1 MTSLLGLLRLRSH
14 LASWVSLV
22 GGFLTDRVD
31 LWAAALRVERLR
43 FLQMVG
49 LLVATLFLALLGLLS
64 LTAAVVVALWH
75 VSPVG
80 VLLGLAG
87 LYGLA
92 ALVGLLRLRSLSQ
105 EVPFSAATASLK
117 RDCERLDRIL
127 RGGHAEEGRSN
138 GSVERGS

>member
-1 MTSLLGLLRLRSH
+1 MISLLGHLRLRSH

-31 LWAAALRVERLR
+31 LWAATLRLERLR
-43 FLQMVG
+43 LLQMMG

-92 ALVGLLRLRSLSQ
+92 ALVGLVRLRTLSQ
-105 EVPFSAATASLK
+105 EVPFSAATVALK

-127 RGGHAEEGRSN
+127 RGGHAEPGGSN
-138 GSVERGS
+138 GSAERGS

>member
-1 MTSLLGLLRLRSH
+1 MTSLLGLLRFRSH

-22 GGFLTDRVD
+22 GGLLTDRVD
-31 LWAAALRVERLR
+31 LWAAALRLERLR
-43 FLQMVG
+43 LVQMVG
-49 LLVATLFLALLGLLS
+49 LLVATLFLGLLGLLS

-92 ALVGLLRLRSLSQ
+92 ALVGLLRLRSLSGQ
-105 EVPFSAATASLK
+105 VPFSAASASLK

-127 RGGHAEEGRSN
+127 RSGHADAGGSN
-138 GSVERGS
+138 GPVGRGS

>member
-1 MTSLLGLLRLRSH
+1 MTSFLGLLRFRSH

-22 GGFLTDRVD
+22 GGLLTDRVD
-31 LWAAALRVERLR
+31 LWAAALRLERLR
-43 FLQMVG
+43 LLQMIG
-49 LLVATLFLALLGLLS
+49 LLVATLFLGLLGLLS

-127 RGGHAEEGRSN
+127 RGGHTDAGGSN
-138 GSVERGS
+138 GPVGRGS